1 MNSFPL
7 RTWIFFAGA
16 VLMACGG
23 DTASDAGD
31 SDAVVIDADPNAI
44 DADPNVV
51 DANTTPCGDTQCNN
65 CLDDDGDGQVDGADI
80 ECTGAADDDEG
91 SFATDIPGDNQDS
104 YTQDCFYD
112 GNSGGN
118 PGNDCIRHTCCFS
131 DATNQDECD
140 AFLEAIGVGAG
151 GPNFDP
157 AECDVAVSDGCI
169 EHCDAV
175 TPPGC
180 DCFGCCTV
188 CDPTTDECFDINTNP
203 IVAPDCDA
211 DAIGDPDLCPRC
223 DKVAACGTECEIENC
238 VLCPGQTEADLPP
251 ECKVAACPD
260 GLTACDTSADCASG
274 DYCSNGCCIAQID

>member
-1 MNSFPL
+1 VRRYPSA
-7 RTWIFFAGA
+7 TTAWTT
-16 VLMACGG
+16 MATVRS
-23 DTASDAGD
+23 TAPTSSAPG
-31 SDAVVIDADPNAI
+31 P
-44 DADPNVV
+44 P
-51 DANTTPCGDTQCNN
+51 TMTK
-65 CLDDDGDGQVDGADI
+65 
-80 ECTGAADDDEG
+80 G

-188 CDPTTDECFDINTNP
+188 CDPTT
-203 IVAPDCDA
+203 
-211 DAIGDPDLCPRC
+211 G
-223 DKVAACGTECEIENC
+223 
-238 VLCPGQTEADLPP
+238 
-251 ECKVAACPD
+251 
-260 GLTACDTSADCASG
+260 
-274 DYCSNGCCIAQID
+274 